1 MIQKIWKYTKT
12 AFLLLVV
19 VAIVVFVS
27 IAPKKAA
34 SDGMDMIG
42 LSMNMESALGLQD
55 VMISEVTGNIL
66 EIRVKDPSVSK
77 EKLDVGTAYIFGY
90 IEPFIGKN
98 LQKVRVI
105 YTKDNFDASL
115 FEVARADISDWTSK
129 KIDDT
134 TFAQKIKFVD
144 LTKK

>member
-1 MIQKIWKYTKT
+1 MIQKIWKYTKI

-42 LSMNMESALGLQD
+42 LSMNMESDLGLQD

-105 YTKDNFDASL
+105 YTVNNFDASL
-115 FEVARADISDWTSK
+115 FETSLSDISAWKNKT
-129 KIDDT
+129 IDDT
-134 TFAQKIKFVD
+134 AFAQKIKFVNVA
-144 LTKK
+144 KK